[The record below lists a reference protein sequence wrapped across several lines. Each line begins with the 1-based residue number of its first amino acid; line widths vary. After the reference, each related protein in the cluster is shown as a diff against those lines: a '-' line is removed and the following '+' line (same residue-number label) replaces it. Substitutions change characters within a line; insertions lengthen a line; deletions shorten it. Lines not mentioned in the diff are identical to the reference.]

1 MSGADKI
8 VQTISSS
15 SESDTAA
22 NGERLPQHGL
32 GRSVAL
38 HLIPGAV
45 TTGIYIACMPAVTRA
60 GYPPLAALLIASVVG
75 LIPVEIG
82 ILFFEGKRKNERWS
96 LDGIVLYREKWP
108 MSRYFTVVP
117 AVFLICIAAIGI
129 SVPIDRLWA
138 RVAFSWL
145 PDQFVFTGIKQYAGY
160 GRTVLLVTFFSRLV
174 LGMVVPI
181 CEEMYFRGYL
191 LPRISRFGGRAI
203 LLGSGLYALQNF
215 ALLYSLPSMFLA
227 SLPVVI
233 VTWVTHN
240 YRVGMVARIALGLVG
255 GVLGLVGIMHLGR

>member
-8 VQTISSS
+8 VETMSSS
-15 SESDTAA
+15 AESAAAA
-22 NGERLPQHGL
+22 NGERLPQQGL

-38 HLIPGAV
+38 HLIPGAA
-45 TTGIYIACMPAVTRA
+45 TAAIYIACMPAVTHA

-75 LIPVEIG
+75 LIPIELG
-82 ILFFEGKRKNERWS
+82 ILYFQGKRRNGRWS
-96 LDGIVLYREKWP
+96 LDGILLYRETWP
-108 MSRYFTVVP
+108 ISRYFTVVP
-117 AVFLICIAAIGI
+117 AVFLICIGAIGI

-145 PDQFVFTGIKQYAGY
+145 PDQFVFMGIKQYAGY
-160 GRTVLLVTFFSRLV
+160 GHTVLWVTFFSRLA
-174 LGMVVPI
+174 LGMLVPI

-203 LLGSGLYALQNF
+203 LLGSGLYAFQNF

-227 SLPVVI
+227 SLPIVI

-255 GVLGLVGIMHLGR
+255 GVLGLIGIMHLGR